1 MIGNDHLCSN
11 GGSCADHRSVA
22 RSQYGSSTDG
32 ASSAAWD
39 RNQAEDRSSAV
50 DRFVRGGAACR
61 IALFRFYHL
70 CPIRIVVRFPFARA
84 VPAVNAFAQSAFS
97 EQIKLGLD
105 PITLA
110 SDPVDYFAGFAPNSL
125 ARVADSMPLVPC
137 GRAVTLVEQFV
148 HRSFRPAVRSRR
160 RLERDRDVI
169 GKPAGVDRDVGDEV
183 AV

>member
-1 MIGNDHLCSN
+1 MGHHRRRGTEIKLKTARQRLIVLSGAVRHVASPFFRFDHLCP
-11 GGSCADHRSVA
+11 V
-22 RSQYGSSTDG
+22 
-32 ASSAAWD
+32 
-39 RNQAEDRSSAV
+39 
-50 DRFVRGGAACR
+50 
-61 IALFRFYHL
+61 
-70 CPIRIVVRFPFARA
+70 RIVVRFPFARA

-110 SDPVDYFAGFAPNSL
+110 SDPFNQRAGFAPNSL

-169 GKPAGVDRDVGDEV
+169 GKPAGVDRDVGDKV